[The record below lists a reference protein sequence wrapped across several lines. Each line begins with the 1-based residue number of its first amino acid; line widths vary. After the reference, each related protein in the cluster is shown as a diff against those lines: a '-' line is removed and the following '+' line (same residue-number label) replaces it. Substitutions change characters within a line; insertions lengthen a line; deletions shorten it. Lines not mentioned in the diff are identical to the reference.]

1 MNRIAFKT
9 GFPGWGRMRELLRP
23 LTGLL
28 DGIMSR
34 FVLKR
39 VYTPETQLSHT
50 AENITTWGIYSN
62 DS

>member
-1 MNRIAFKT
+1 
-9 GFPGWGRMRELLRP
+9 MRELLRLLP
-23 LTGLL
+23 GLL

-50 AENITTWGIYSN
+50 AENITTRGREYIRMTVDYI
-62 DS
+62 